1 MFGRVPGRRAKLV
14 TLRNKELHELVKS
27 EDFAMIAAAIEQY
40 RGCGSDLRA
49 EWTSLVAHHDGLLDI
64 ARRSLQAM
72 SSVSTRV
79 LGSWVGVQASFT
91 PCLIPNRVP
100 HEFTPRS

>member
-1 MFGRVPGRRAKLV
+1 M
-14 TLRNKELHELVKS
+14 KS

-72 SSVSTRV
+72 SSVSTRI
-79 LGSWVGVQASFT
+79 LGRRTASFT
-91 PCLIPNRVP
+91 PFLIPNRVP
-100 HEFTPRS
+100 HDVTQDPSTDPGAPRRWRRSLPRWRGA

>member
-1 MFGRVPGRRAKLV
+1 M
-14 TLRNKELHELVKS
+14 KS

-72 SSVSTRV
+72 SSVSTRI
-79 LGSWVGVQASFT
+79 LGRRTAPFA
-91 PCLIPNRVP
+91 PFLFPYRVP
-100 HEFTPRS
+100 HGFTSRS